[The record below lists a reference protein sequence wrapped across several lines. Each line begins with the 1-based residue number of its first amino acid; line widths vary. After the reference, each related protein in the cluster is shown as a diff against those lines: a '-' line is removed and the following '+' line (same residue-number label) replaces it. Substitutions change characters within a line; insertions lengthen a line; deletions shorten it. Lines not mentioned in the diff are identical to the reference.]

1 MPRTSCASGAAREIR
16 KGNRPTSRF
25 FSSDSFR
32 PPIGRTWNTRRMMLV
47 CRKAVFV
54 TVALACAACGQEST
68 QASAATTEA
77 TAARAIVDVPIV
89 LPGARLPATIRVAV
103 LRDDASE
110 QWYGSAGPLDSVVS
124 AWVRA
129 VEELGGRATVVRSSG
144 AAAADVILVP
154 SHPCIGNDTR
164 RLLRSE
170 GPDRPG
176 VIVTGL
182 TGTRDAGC
190 RYVGHD
196 LVLALTGAMRADTL
210 GTRGEAYV
218 TIPGDMGPLTADIP
232 PGSRVELQPA
242 PQVAW
247 RHPGRPEYWSDWS
260 LNPTPA
266 GDAPLLD
273 AAVVH
278 SRDRLPRAVAIGFE
292 VTHVAERA
300 RDRALFAR
308 LLRNSILW
316 AARHPVATIAAWPG
330 GARAAAM
337 ITQDVEQDFAL
348 AQHALDSLSSAG
360 VPGTYFLVTDLASKH
375 ARLVRRLAAQGE
387 LGSHGDVHDSLG
399 GHTRA
404 AQEDRLRRSREVIAE
419 VGKVAA
425 AGLRPPREVMDEA
438 TLAAWARLGGDYV
451 FGTNDSRSA
460 SPELVAVEGDTLVL
474 FGRVTQDDFVALRR
488 AGSSPDPT
496 ALAASFLT
504 DFEKVRALGGVYSFS
519 YHSHLLARPA
529 LVPAVAAVA
538 RGVRRADDTW
548 VARAADVAAW
558 WRARSAVRVCPG
570 QIAAAGVEL
579 LDRNAVPAALRD
591 AERSIWPPSTMAAPA
606 VEGGRRA
613 RWSADRVTVALPPI
627 SPGATQTV
635 RLVTGDA
642 P

>member
-1 MPRTSCASGAAREIR
+1 
-16 KGNRPTSRF
+16 
-25 FSSDSFR
+25 
-32 PPIGRTWNTRRMMLV
+32 MMLV

-54 TVALACAACGQEST
+54 AVALACAGCGQEST
-68 QASAATTEA
+68 HASAATTGA
-77 TAARAIVDVPIV
+77 SGARATVDVPIV
-89 LPGARLPATIRVAV
+89 LAGPGLPATIRVAV

-110 QWYGSAGPLDSVVS
+110 QWYGSAGALDSVVS

-129 VEELGGRATVVRSSG
+129 IEELGGRATVAHSSG
-144 AAAADVILVP
+144 TATAADVILVP
-154 SHPCIGNDTR
+154 SLPCIGNETR

-170 GPDRPG
+170 GRDRPG

-210 GTRGEAYV
+210 GARAEAYV

-232 PGSRVELQPA
+232 PGSRVELRPA

-247 RHPGRPEYWSDWS
+247 RHPGRPVYWSDWS

-278 SRDRLPRAVAIGFE
+278 SRERQPRAVAIGFD
-292 VTHVAERA
+292 VTHVGDRA

-308 LLRNSILW
+308 LLTNAILW
-316 AARHPVATIAAWPG
+316 TARHPVATIAAWPG

-337 ITQDVEQDFAL
+337 ITQDVEQDFSL
-348 AQHALDSLSSAG
+348 AQNALDSLTSAG

-399 GHTRA
+399 GRTRA

-419 VGKVAA
+419 VAKVSA
-425 AGLRPPREVMDEA
+425 AGLRPPSEVMDEA

-451 FGTNDSRSA
+451 FGTNDARSA

-474 FGRVTQDDFVALRR
+474 FGRVTQDDFGALRR
-488 AGSSPDPT
+488 AGPSPDPT

-558 WRARSAVRVCPG
+558 WKARSAVRVVPSL
-570 QIAAAGVEL
+570 IAGGVVEITL
-579 LDRNAVPAALRD
+579 RNTGASALRD
-591 AERSIWPPSTMAAPA
+591 AVLSIWPPSAMSAPA
-606 VEGGRRA
+606 LEGGRLTM
-613 RWSADRVTVALPPI
+613 WSADRVTVALPPI
-627 SPGATQTV
+627 APGATHTV
-635 RLVTGDA
+635 RLVTGGS

>member
-1 MPRTSCASGAAREIR
+1 
-16 KGNRPTSRF
+16 
-25 FSSDSFR
+25 
-32 PPIGRTWNTRRMMLV
+32 MMLV

-54 TVALACAACGQEST
+54 AVALACAGCRQEST
-68 QASAATTEA
+68 HASAATTGNSG
-77 TAARAIVDVPIV
+77 TRAIVDVPIV
-89 LPGARLPATIRVAV
+89 LAEPRLPATIRVAV

-110 QWYGSAGPLDSVVS
+110 QWYGSAGALDSVVS

-129 VEELGGRATVVRSSG
+129 VEELGGRATVARSSG

-154 SHPCIGNDTR
+154 SQPCIGNDTR

-170 GPDRPG
+170 GRDRPG

-210 GTRGEAYV
+210 GARAEAYV

-247 RHPGRPEYWSDWS
+247 RHSGRPVYWSDWS

-278 SRDRLPRAVAIGFE
+278 SRERLPRAVAIGFE

-316 AARHPVATIAAWPG
+316 AARRPVATIEAWPG
-330 GARAAAM
+330 GARAAAI
-337 ITQDVEQDFAL
+337 ITQDVEQDFSL
-348 AQHALDSLSSAG
+348 ARHALDSLTSAG

-399 GHTRA
+399 GLPLATQA
-404 AQEDRLRRSREVIAE
+404 ERLRRSREVIAE
-419 VGKVAA
+419 VGKVSA

-451 FGTNDSRSA
+451 FGTNDARSA

-488 AGSSPDPT
+488 AGPSPDPT
-496 ALAASFLT
+496 ALAASFLA

-529 LVPAVAAVA
+529 LVPALAAVA

-558 WRARSAVRVCPG
+558 WRARSAVHVVPT
-570 QIAAAGVEL
+570 QVAGGVVEITL
-579 LDRNAVPAALRD
+579 RNNGASALRD
-591 AERSIWPPSTMAAPA
+591 AALSVWPPSTMSAPA
-606 VEGGRRA
+606 VEGARLT
-613 RWSADRVTVALPPI
+613 RWSADGVTVALPPI
-627 SPGATQTV
+627 APGATRTV
-635 RLVTGDA
+635 RLVTGGS